1 MTRSLGFGLAMMLG
15 FAALSFAGCGGTA
28 ESKSPASNLDSKTPA
43 RELCKLPGIRYIGRT
58 DQGGGVCFT
67 LTPDGKGLLE
77 VDFYSTTRCDAR
89 DSSTLVASE
98 YEGVLPEVGAHG
110 LVVLKLPFQIGQ
122 REVAEFLF
130 RGVVRGAAASG
141 VLTNERCQSLRAK
154 WTAHRQS
161 KP

>member
-1 MTRSLGFGLAMMLG
+1 MTRSLGFGLATMLG
-15 FAALSFAGCGGTA
+15 FAALGFAGCGGTT
-28 ESKSPASNLDSKTPA
+28 ESKPPASNLDSKTPA
-43 RELCKLPGIRYIGRT
+43 RKLCKSPGIRYIGST
-58 DQGGGVCFT
+58 DQGAPVCFT

-98 YEGVLPEVGAHG
+98 YEGVLPEVGGHG
-110 LVVLKLPFQIGQ
+110 LVELKLPIQIGQ

-141 VLTNERCQSLRAK
+141 VIINERCQSLTAK
-154 WTAHRQS
+154 WTAHRRS
-161 KP
+161 KR